1 MRYDK
6 EARMIFKR
14 KAYDKLLEW
23 KNNSKGKTALLIEGA
38 RRIGKST
45 LVEEFAKKNYKSYIM
60 IDFSIAS
67 KNVKNIFE
75 NSLSQLDIFFMLLS
89 FEMGV
94 TLYQRD
100 SLIIFDE
107 VQKFPKAREAIKHLV
122 KDGRYD
128 YIETGS
134 LISIKENVKDIL
146 IPSEEE
152 SLTMYPM
159 DFEEFAEALGESML
173 IPYIRECFIQ
183 RIPLADSI
191 HKKASFLFKE
201 YILVGGMPQAVSSY
215 VEQRKQFEECDAQKR
230 NILKIYR
237 NDILKIDNVYQ
248 SKVLSIFDQIPSFLS
263 SHEKRVKINSIGQ
276 NNNGI
281 IYEETF
287 FWLADSMICNECF
300 SCSDP
305 NIGLSLTESRKFIKC
320 YMGDTGL
327 LLAHAFDENIKNDIN
342 IYTSLLHDNLSV
354 NKGML
359 FENVIAQMLTAKGHK
374 LYFYNHF
381 SEEKHRNDIE
391 IDFILSS
398 GNKINN
404 KIIPIEVKSSKNY
417 TTISLIKFNE
427 KYKDRIAE
435 SFIIHPKNL
444 LVREDGIICI
454 PAYMTFCL

>member
-1 MRYDK
+1 
-6 EARMIFKR
+6 
-14 KAYDKLLEW
+14 
-23 KNNSKGKTALLIEGA
+23 
-38 RRIGKST
+38 
-45 LVEEFAKKNYKSYIM
+45 
-60 IDFSIAS
+60 
-67 KNVKNIFE
+67 
-75 NSLSQLDIFFMLLS
+75 MLLS
-89 FEMGV
+89 FETGV
-94 TLYQRD
+94 SLYQRE

-134 LISIKENVKDIL
+134 LISIKENVKNIL

-173 IPYIRECFIQ
+173 IPYIKECFDKKV
-183 RIPLADSI
+183 PLLDSI

-201 YILVGGMPQAVSSY
+201 YILVGGMPQVVLAFI
-215 VEQRKQFEECDAQKR
+215 EQRKQFEECDFQKR

-237 NDILKIDNVYQ
+237 NDILKIDSIYQ
-248 SKVLSIFDQIPSFLS
+248 AKVLSIFDQIPSFLS
-263 SHEKRVKINSIGQ
+263 SHEKRVKISSIDP

-281 IYEETF
+281 VYEETF

-300 SCSDP
+300 ACSDP

-327 LLAHAFDENIKNDIN
+327 LLAHTFDENIENDIN
-342 IYTSLLHDNLSV
+342 IYTALLHDNLSV
-354 NKGML
+354 NKGMF
-359 FENVIAQMLTAKGHK
+359 FENVIAQMLTANGHK

-381 SEEKHRNDIE
+381 SKEKHRNDIK
-391 IDFILSS
+391 IDFIIST
-398 GNKINN
+398 GNRVNN
-404 KIIPIEVKSSKNY
+404 KIIPIEVKSTKKY
-417 TTISLIKFNE
+417 TTTSLIKFKE
-427 KYKDRIAE
+427 KFNGRIAE
-435 SFIIHPKNL
+435 SYIIHPKNL

>member
-1 MRYDK
+1 
-6 EARMIFKR
+6 MIFKR
-14 KAYDKLLEW
+14 KAYNKLIEW
-23 KNNSKGKTALLIEGA
+23 KNKSRGRTAMLIEGA

-45 LVEEFAKKNYKSYIM
+45 IVEEFAKKNYKSYAL

-67 KNVKNIFE
+67 DRIKDIFE
-75 NSLSQLDIFFMLLS
+75 NTLSNLDTFFMLIS
-89 FEMGV
+89 FETGV
-94 TLYQRD
+94 PLYQRE

-107 VQKFPKAREAIKHLV
+107 VQKYPKAREAIKHLV

-152 SLTMYPM
+152 SLIMYPM

-173 IPYIRECFIQ
+173 ISYIKECFDKKV
-183 RIPLADSI
+183 PLLDSI

-201 YILVGGMPQAVSSY
+201 YILVGGMPQAVSAF
-215 VEQRKQFEECDAQKR
+215 VEQKKQFEECDFQKR

-237 NDILKIDNVYQ
+237 NDILKIDNIYQ
-248 SKVLSIFDQIPSFLS
+248 AKVLSIFDQIPSFLS
-263 SHEKRVKINSIGQ
+263 SHEKRVKISSIDPS
-276 NNNGI
+276 NNGI
-281 IYEETF
+281 AYEETF

-300 SCSDP
+300 ACSDP
-305 NIGLSLTESRKFIKC
+305 NVGLSLTESRKFIKC

-327 LLAHAFDENIKNDIN
+327 LLSHTFDENIKNDIN
-342 IYTSLLHDNLSV
+342 IYNAILHDNLSI
-354 NKGML
+354 NKGMF
-359 FENVIAQMLTAKGHK
+359 FENAIAQMLTANGHK

-381 SEEKHRNDIE
+381 SKEKHRNDIE
-391 IDFILSS
+391 VDFIISTGS
-398 GNKINN
+398 RVNN

-417 TTISLIKFNE
+417 TTSSLIKFKE
-427 KYKDRIAE
+427 KFHERIAE
-435 SFIIHPKNL
+435 SYIIHPKNL
-444 LVREDGIICI
+444 LLREDGIICI